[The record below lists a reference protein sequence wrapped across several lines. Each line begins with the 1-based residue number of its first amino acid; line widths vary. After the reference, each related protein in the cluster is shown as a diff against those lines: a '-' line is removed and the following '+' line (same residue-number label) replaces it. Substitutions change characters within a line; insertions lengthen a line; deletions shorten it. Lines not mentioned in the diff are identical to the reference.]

1 MNVTGKFLLAFLCI
15 SIASYGLSGS
25 AYASSHNL
33 LPLSVATNSDSYA
46 AGDTILIFG
55 SIRDYD
61 GKYPDVT
68 IQIFGPLG
76 GLKMIKQLAVDS
88 DGSFSF
94 TAIAAGT
101 INLTGEYI
109 VKAMWN
115 KQPAEAMFE
124 FVGGVVSE
132 PEPVIHKPEPQ
143 LPEAKKTLAKKSRK
157 QELEDYE
164 KEYLNRAQR
173 QPDTGGFTITED
185 GEVGKRVARKTKPR
199 KKATTKTAKPRKK
212 AKSKT
217 DSCVKCGA
225 KISTDDV
232 FCTNCGSK
240 K

>member
-1 MNVTGKFLLAFLCI
+1 MEDDVKKLAMLGVADKYRLADIKERLDMGKDLYISDKEFLEN
-15 SIASYGLSGS
+15 LSMVHLGRS
-25 AYASSHNL
+25 
-33 LPLSVATNSDSYA
+33 LSRITKSQLVIDETVAEPVSDV
-46 AGDTILIFG
+46 
-55 SIRDYD
+55 RE
-61 GKYPDVT
+61 PE
-68 IQIFGPLG
+68 P
-76 GLKMIKQLAVDS
+76 
-88 DGSFSF
+88 
-94 TAIAAGT
+94 
-101 INLTGEYI
+101 E
-109 VKAMWN
+109 
-115 KQPAEAMFE
+115 
-124 FVGGVVSE
+124 VVSE

-199 KKATTKTAKPRKK
+199 KKATAKTAKPRKKATAKTAKPRKK

-232 FCTNCGSK
+232 FCINCGAK
-240 K
+240 R

>member
-1 MNVTGKFLLAFLCI
+1 MRTMEDDVKKLAMLGVADKYRLADIKERLDMGKDLYISDKEFLENLSMVHLGRSLSRITRSQLVTDQT
-15 SIASYGLSGS
+15 
-25 AYASSHNL
+25 
-33 LPLSVATNSDSYA
+33 VAEPVSDV
-46 AGDTILIFG
+46 
-55 SIRDYD
+55 RE
-61 GKYPDVT
+61 PE
-68 IQIFGPLG
+68 P
-76 GLKMIKQLAVDS
+76 
-88 DGSFSF
+88 
-94 TAIAAGT
+94 
-101 INLTGEYI
+101 E
-109 VKAMWN
+109 
-115 KQPAEAMFE
+115 
-124 FVGGVVSE
+124 VVSE

-143 LPEAKKTLAKKSRK
+143 LPDAKKTLAKKSRK

>member
-1 MNVTGKFLLAFLCI
+1 MRTMEDDVKKLAMLGVADKYRLADIKERLDMGKDLYISDKEFLE
-15 SIASYGLSGS
+15 
-25 AYASSHNL
+25 N
-33 LPLSVATNSDSYA
+33 LSVAHLGRSLSRITKSQLVIDETVAEPVSDV
-46 AGDTILIFG
+46 
-55 SIRDYD
+55 RE
-61 GKYPDVT
+61 PE
-68 IQIFGPLG
+68 P
-76 GLKMIKQLAVDS
+76 
-88 DGSFSF
+88 
-94 TAIAAGT
+94 
-101 INLTGEYI
+101 E
-109 VKAMWN
+109 
-115 KQPAEAMFE
+115 
-124 FVGGVVSE
+124 VVSE

>member
-1 MNVTGKFLLAFLCI
+1 MRTIEDDVKKLAMLGVADKYRLADIKERLDMGKDLYISDKEFLEN
-15 SIASYGLSGS
+15 LSMVHLGRS
-25 AYASSHNL
+25 
-33 LPLSVATNSDSYA
+33 LSRITKSQLVIDETVAEPVSDV
-46 AGDTILIFG
+46 
-55 SIRDYD
+55 RE
-61 GKYPDVT
+61 PE
-68 IQIFGPLG
+68 P
-76 GLKMIKQLAVDS
+76 
-88 DGSFSF
+88 
-94 TAIAAGT
+94 
-101 INLTGEYI
+101 E
-109 VKAMWN
+109 
-115 KQPAEAMFE
+115 
-124 FVGGVVSE
+124 VVSE

-185 GEVGKRVARKTKPR
+185 GEVGERVARKTKPR
-199 KKATTKTAKPRKK
+199 KKATTKTAKPRKKATSKTKPKKK

>member
-1 MNVTGKFLLAFLCI
+1 MRTIEDDVKKLAMLGVADKYRLADIKERLDMGKDLYISDKEFLEN
-15 SIASYGLSGS
+15 LSMAHLGRS
-25 AYASSHNL
+25 
-33 LPLSVATNSDSYA
+33 LSRITKSQLVIDETVAEPVSDV
-46 AGDTILIFG
+46 
-55 SIRDYD
+55 RE
-61 GKYPDVT
+61 PE
-68 IQIFGPLG
+68 P
-76 GLKMIKQLAVDS
+76 
-88 DGSFSF
+88 
-94 TAIAAGT
+94 
-101 INLTGEYI
+101 E
-109 VKAMWN
+109 
-115 KQPAEAMFE
+115 
-124 FVGGVVSE
+124 VVSE

-199 KKATTKTAKPRKK
+199 KKAARKTTKPRKK

>member
-1 MNVTGKFLLAFLCI
+1 MRTMEDDVKKLAMLGVADKYRLADIKERLDMGKDLYISDKEFLE
-15 SIASYGLSGS
+15 
-25 AYASSHNL
+25 N
-33 LPLSVATNSDSYA
+33 LSVTHLGRSLSRITKSQLVIDETVAEPVSDV
-46 AGDTILIFG
+46 
-55 SIRDYD
+55 REP
-61 GKYPDVT
+61 KP
-68 IQIFGPLG
+68 
-76 GLKMIKQLAVDS
+76 
-88 DGSFSF
+88 
-94 TAIAAGT
+94 
-101 INLTGEYI
+101 E
-109 VKAMWN
+109 
-115 KQPAEAMFE
+115 
-124 FVGGVVSE
+124 VVSE

>member
-1 MNVTGKFLLAFLCI
+1 MRTMEDDVKKLAMLGVADKYRLADIKERLDMGKDLYISDKEFLE
-15 SIASYGLSGS
+15 
-25 AYASSHNL
+25 N
-33 LPLSVATNSDSYA
+33 LSVAHLGRSLSRITKSQLVIDETVAEPVSDV
-46 AGDTILIFG
+46 
-55 SIRDYD
+55 RE
-61 GKYPDVT
+61 PE
-68 IQIFGPLG
+68 P
-76 GLKMIKQLAVDS
+76 
-88 DGSFSF
+88 
-94 TAIAAGT
+94 
-101 INLTGEYI
+101 E
-109 VKAMWN
+109 
-115 KQPAEAMFE
+115 
-124 FVGGVVSE
+124 VVSE

-185 GEVGKRVARKTKPR
+185 GEVGERVARKTKPRKKATTKTAKPR

>member
-1 MNVTGKFLLAFLCI
+1 MHTIEDDVKKLVMLGVADKYRLADIKERLDMGKDLYISDKEFLE
-15 SIASYGLSGS
+15 
-25 AYASSHNL
+25 N
-33 LPLSVATNSDSYA
+33 LSVAHLGRNLSRITKSQLVTDETIA
-46 AGDTILIFG
+46 EPVLDTHK
-55 SIRDYD
+55 SESE
-61 GKYPDVT
+61 V
-68 IQIFGPLG
+68 
-76 GLKMIKQLAVDS
+76 A
-88 DGSFSF
+88 
-94 TAIAAGT
+94 
-101 INLTGEYI
+101 
-109 VKAMWN
+109 
-115 KQPAEAMFE
+115 
-124 FVGGVVSE
+124 SE

-143 LPEAKKTLAKKSRK
+143 PPEAKKTLAKKSRK

-185 GEVGKRVARKTKPR
+185 GEVGERVARKTKPRKKATTKTAKPR

>member
-1 MNVTGKFLLAFLCI
+1 MRTIEDDVKKLAMLGVADKYRLADIKERLDMGKDLYISDKEFLE
-15 SIASYGLSGS
+15 
-25 AYASSHNL
+25 N
-33 LPLSVATNSDSYA
+33 LSVTHLGRSLSRITKSQLVIDETVAEPVSDV
-46 AGDTILIFG
+46 
-55 SIRDYD
+55 RE
-61 GKYPDVT
+61 PE
-68 IQIFGPLG
+68 P
-76 GLKMIKQLAVDS
+76 
-88 DGSFSF
+88 
-94 TAIAAGT
+94 
-101 INLTGEYI
+101 E
-109 VKAMWN
+109 
-115 KQPAEAMFE
+115 
-124 FVGGVVSE
+124 VVSE

>member
-1 MNVTGKFLLAFLCI
+1 MRTMEDDVKKLAMLGVADKYRLADIKERLDMGKDLYISDKEFLE
-15 SIASYGLSGS
+15 
-25 AYASSHNL
+25 N
-33 LPLSVATNSDSYA
+33 LSVTHLGRSLSRITKSQLVIDETVAEPVSDVHE
-46 AGDTILIFG
+46 
-55 SIRDYD
+55 
-61 GKYPDVT
+61 PE
-68 IQIFGPLG
+68 P
-76 GLKMIKQLAVDS
+76 
-88 DGSFSF
+88 
-94 TAIAAGT
+94 
-101 INLTGEYI
+101 E
-109 VKAMWN
+109 
-115 KQPAEAMFE
+115 
-124 FVGGVVSE
+124 VVSE

>member
-1 MNVTGKFLLAFLCI
+1 MRTIEDDINKLVMLGVGDEYRLADIKERMDMGKDLYISDKEFLENLSMVHLGRSLSRITKSQLVTDET
-15 SIASYGLSGS
+15 
-25 AYASSHNL
+25 
-33 LPLSVATNSDSYA
+33 VAEPVLDA
-46 AGDTILIFG
+46 HE
-55 SIRDYD
+55 
-61 GKYPDVT
+61 PE
-68 IQIFGPLG
+68 P
-76 GLKMIKQLAVDS
+76 
-88 DGSFSF
+88 
-94 TAIAAGT
+94 
-101 INLTGEYI
+101 E
-109 VKAMWN
+109 
-115 KQPAEAMFE
+115 
-124 FVGGVVSE
+124 VVSE
-132 PEPVIHKPEPQ
+132 PEPVIHKPESQP
-143 LPEAKKTLAKKSRK
+143 PEVKKTLAKKSRK

>member
-1 MNVTGKFLLAFLCI
+1 MRTMEDDVKKLAMLGVADKYRLADIKERLDMGKDLYISDKEFLENLSMVHLGRSLSRITRSQLVTDQT
-15 SIASYGLSGS
+15 
-25 AYASSHNL
+25 
-33 LPLSVATNSDSYA
+33 VAEPVSDV
-46 AGDTILIFG
+46 
-55 SIRDYD
+55 RE
-61 GKYPDVT
+61 PE
-68 IQIFGPLG
+68 P
-76 GLKMIKQLAVDS
+76 
-88 DGSFSF
+88 
-94 TAIAAGT
+94 
-101 INLTGEYI
+101 E
-109 VKAMWN
+109 
-115 KQPAEAMFE
+115 
-124 FVGGVVSE
+124 VVSE

-185 GEVGKRVARKTKPR
+185 GEVGESVARKTKPR

>member
-1 MNVTGKFLLAFLCI
+1 MRTIEDDVKKLAMLGVADKYRLADIKERLDMGKDLYISDKEFLEN
-15 SIASYGLSGS
+15 LSMVHLGRS
-25 AYASSHNL
+25 
-33 LPLSVATNSDSYA
+33 LSRITKSQLVIDETVAEPVSDVHE
-46 AGDTILIFG
+46 
-55 SIRDYD
+55 
-61 GKYPDVT
+61 PE
-68 IQIFGPLG
+68 P
-76 GLKMIKQLAVDS
+76 
-88 DGSFSF
+88 
-94 TAIAAGT
+94 
-101 INLTGEYI
+101 E
-109 VKAMWN
+109 
-115 KQPAEAMFE
+115 
-124 FVGGVVSE
+124 VVSE

>member
-1 MNVTGKFLLAFLCI
+1 MRTIEDDVKKLAMLGVADKYRLADIKERLDMGKDLYISDKEFLE
-15 SIASYGLSGS
+15 
-25 AYASSHNL
+25 N
-33 LPLSVATNSDSYA
+33 LSVTHLGRSLSRITKSQLIIDETVAEPVSDV
-46 AGDTILIFG
+46 
-55 SIRDYD
+55 RE
-61 GKYPDVT
+61 PE
-68 IQIFGPLG
+68 P
-76 GLKMIKQLAVDS
+76 
-88 DGSFSF
+88 
-94 TAIAAGT
+94 
-101 INLTGEYI
+101 E
-109 VKAMWN
+109 
-115 KQPAEAMFE
+115 
-124 FVGGVVSE
+124 VVSE

>member
-1 MNVTGKFLLAFLCI
+1 MRTMEDDVKKLAMLGVADKYRLADIKERLDMGKDLYISDKEFLENLSMVHLGRSLSRITRSQLVTDQT
-15 SIASYGLSGS
+15 
-25 AYASSHNL
+25 
-33 LPLSVATNSDSYA
+33 VAEPVSDV
-46 AGDTILIFG
+46 
-55 SIRDYD
+55 RE
-61 GKYPDVT
+61 PE
-68 IQIFGPLG
+68 P
-76 GLKMIKQLAVDS
+76 
-88 DGSFSF
+88 
-94 TAIAAGT
+94 
-101 INLTGEYI
+101 E
-109 VKAMWN
+109 
-115 KQPAEAMFE
+115 
-124 FVGGVVSE
+124 VVSE

-173 QPDTGGFTITED
+173 QLDTGGFTITED

>member
-1 MNVTGKFLLAFLCI
+1 MRTMEDDVKKLAMLGVADKYRLADIKERLDMGKDLYISDKEFLE
-15 SIASYGLSGS
+15 
-25 AYASSHNL
+25 N
-33 LPLSVATNSDSYA
+33 LSVTHLGRSLSRITKSQLVIDETVAEPVSDV
-46 AGDTILIFG
+46 
-55 SIRDYD
+55 RE
-61 GKYPDVT
+61 PE
-68 IQIFGPLG
+68 P
-76 GLKMIKQLAVDS
+76 
-88 DGSFSF
+88 
-94 TAIAAGT
+94 
-101 INLTGEYI
+101 E
-109 VKAMWN
+109 
-115 KQPAEAMFE
+115 
-124 FVGGVVSE
+124 VVSE

-173 QPDTGGFTITED
+173 QLDTGGFTITED

>member
-1 MNVTGKFLLAFLCI
+1 MRTIEDDVKKLAMLGVGDKYRLADIKERLDMGKDLYISDKEFLE
-15 SIASYGLSGS
+15 
-25 AYASSHNL
+25 N
-33 LPLSVATNSDSYA
+33 LSVAHLGRSLSRITKSQLVIDETVGEPVSDV
-46 AGDTILIFG
+46 
-55 SIRDYD
+55 RE
-61 GKYPDVT
+61 PE
-68 IQIFGPLG
+68 P
-76 GLKMIKQLAVDS
+76 
-88 DGSFSF
+88 
-94 TAIAAGT
+94 
-101 INLTGEYI
+101 E
-109 VKAMWN
+109 
-115 KQPAEAMFE
+115 
-124 FVGGVVSE
+124 VVSE

-143 LPEAKKTLAKKSRK
+143 PPEAKKTLAKKSRK

>member
-1 MNVTGKFLLAFLCI
+1 MRTMEDDVKKLAMLGVADKYRLADIKERLDMGKDLYISDKEFLEN
-15 SIASYGLSGS
+15 LSMVHLGRS
-25 AYASSHNL
+25 
-33 LPLSVATNSDSYA
+33 LSRITKSQLVIDETVAEPVSD
-46 AGDTILIFG
+46 
-55 SIRDYD
+55 IR
-61 GKYPDVT
+61 
-68 IQIFGPLG
+68 
-76 GLKMIKQLAVDS
+76 
-88 DGSFSF
+88 
-94 TAIAAGT
+94 
-101 INLTGEYI
+101 
-109 VKAMWN
+109 
-115 KQPAEAMFE
+115 
-124 FVGGVVSE
+124 E

>member
-1 MNVTGKFLLAFLCI
+1 MRTIEDDVKKLTMLGVGDKYRLADIKERLDMGKDLYISDKEFLEN
-15 SIASYGLSGS
+15 LSMAQLGR
-25 AYASSHNL
+25 NL
-33 LPLSVATNSDSYA
+33 SRITKSQLVIDETVAEPVSDV
-46 AGDTILIFG
+46 
-55 SIRDYD
+55 RE
-61 GKYPDVT
+61 PE
-68 IQIFGPLG
+68 P
-76 GLKMIKQLAVDS
+76 
-88 DGSFSF
+88 
-94 TAIAAGT
+94 
-101 INLTGEYI
+101 E
-109 VKAMWN
+109 
-115 KQPAEAMFE
+115 
-124 FVGGVVSE
+124 VVSE

>member
-1 MNVTGKFLLAFLCI
+1 MRTMEDDVKKLAMLGVADKYRLADIKERLDMGKDLYISDKEFLEN
-15 SIASYGLSGS
+15 LSMAHLGRS
-25 AYASSHNL
+25 
-33 LPLSVATNSDSYA
+33 LSRITKSQLIIDETVAEPVSDV
-46 AGDTILIFG
+46 
-55 SIRDYD
+55 RE
-61 GKYPDVT
+61 PE
-68 IQIFGPLG
+68 P
-76 GLKMIKQLAVDS
+76 
-88 DGSFSF
+88 
-94 TAIAAGT
+94 
-101 INLTGEYI
+101 E
-109 VKAMWN
+109 
-115 KQPAEAMFE
+115 
-124 FVGGVVSE
+124 VVSE

-157 QELEDYE
+157 QKLEDYE

-173 QPDTGGFTITED
+173 QQDTGGFTITED

-225 KISTDDV
+225 KISTDDA